1 VSVFSSLID
10 QSQVVEILKDA
21 AQAAHNSNDLSQ
33 VMTSTW
39 LFTGPPGSG
48 RSNAAIAFAAA
59 LVCKEGGCSKCNDCI
74 STILGTHADVELIK
88 TQGLSI
94 KIDEVRELI
103 TRASWAPSVANY
115 RVVVIEDADRLTD
128 SAANALLKVIEEAGL
143 RTIWLLCAPTLTDV
157 LPTIRSRCRHLSLRT
172 PSTKAITNLL
182 IERDS
187 VDAKT
192 AEFVARASGGHIGR
206 ARRLA
211 TDANARQNRSNI
223 LKLPLMIKDIASA
236 FKAAQLLVDAAKAD
250 ALTDA
255 LTDAEKKDEDEIS
268 KLKEAWGA
276 TGSKM
281 VSGGSKAVKEL
292 EKEQKSRSTRMV
304 RDYLDRALLDL
315 ATLYRDVL
323 LLQSNSTDSLINQD
337 LIEQIK
343 IMATS
348 TNPAKTLG
356 KIEAILKT
364 RRNLAQ
370 NAAPLLLIEALMCEL
385 R

>member
-1 VSVFSSLID
+1 MSVFNSLID
-10 QSQVVEILKDA
+10 QNEVINVLQEAVKSSKNKGDQT
-21 AQAAHNSNDLSQ
+21 QA
-33 VMTSTW
+33 MTHAW

-59 LVCKEGGCSKCNDCI
+59 LVCKDGGCSKCVDCM
-74 STILGTHADVELIK
+74 STITGAHADVELIK
-88 TQGLSI
+88 TEGLSI
-94 KIDEVRELI
+94 KIDEIRDLI
-103 TRASWAPSVANY
+103 SRASWAPSVATW

-128 SAANALLKVIEEAGL
+128 SAANALLKVVEEPGL
-143 RTIWLLCAPTLTDV
+143 RTVWLLCAPTLTDV

-182 IERDS
+182 MERDS
-187 VDAKT
+187 IDAAT
-192 AEFVARASGGHIGR
+192 AEFVAKASGGHIGR

-211 TDANARQNRSNI
+211 TDTNAKESRKNI
-223 LKLPLMIKDIASA
+223 MKLPFTIKDIASA
-236 FKAAQLLVDAAKAD
+236 FKAAQNLVEAAKAD
-250 ALTDA
+250 ALVDSEA
-255 LTDAEKKDEDEIS
+255 KDELEIS
-268 KLKEAWGA
+268 KLKEAWGGS
-276 TGSKM
+276 GSKLAA
-281 VSGGSKAVKEL
+281 GGSKAIKEL

-315 ATLYRDVL
+315 STLYRDVL
-323 LLQSNSTDSLINQD
+323 LVQSGSNDSLINDD
-337 LIEQIK
+337 LKSEISKLAANEG
-343 IMATS
+343 
-348 TNPAKTLG
+348 PERTLM

>member
-1 VSVFSSLID
+1 MSVFGSLID
-10 QSQVVEILKDA
+10 QTEVISILKDA
-21 AQAAHNSNDLSQ
+21 VEASRMVDNKTQS
-33 VMTSTW
+33 MTNTW

-59 LVCKEGGCSKCNDCI
+59 LVCKDGGCSKCNDCM
-74 STILGTHADVELIK
+74 STIIGTHADVELIK
-88 TQGLSI
+88 TAGLSI

-103 TRASWAPSVANY
+103 SRASWAPSVANY
-115 RVVVIEDADRLTD
+115 RVVVMEDADRLTE
-128 SAANALLKVIEEAGL
+128 SAANALLKVIEEPGL

-172 PSTKAITNLL
+172 PSTKAIAKLL
-182 IERDS
+182 IERDGIES
-187 VDAKT
+187 ST
-192 AEFVARASGGHIGR
+192 ADFVARASGGHIGR

-211 TDANARQNRSNI
+211 TDSTARENRSNI
-223 LKLPLMIKDIASA
+223 MKLPFMIKDVSSA
-236 FKAAQLLVDAAKAD
+236 FKAAQFLVDAAKAD
-250 ALTDA
+250 ALV
-255 LTDAEKKDEDEIS
+255 DAEKKDEDEIS

-276 TGSKM
+276 TGSKL
-281 VSGGSKAVKEL
+281 VAGGAKVVKEL
-292 EKEQKSRSTRMV
+292 DKEQKSRSTSMV

-315 ATLYRDVL
+315 STLYRDVL
-323 LLQSNSTDSLINQD
+323 LVQSNSVDSLINQD
-337 LIEQIK
+337 LISQINQLAQATKPEQTIR
-343 IMATS
+343 
-348 TNPAKTLG
+348 

>member
-1 VSVFSSLID
+1 MSVFGSLID
-10 QSQVVEILKDA
+10 QTEVISILEDAVEASRMVDNKT
-21 AQAAHNSNDLSQ
+21 QS
-33 VMTSTW
+33 MTNTW

-59 LVCKEGGCSKCNDCI
+59 LVCKEGGCSKCYDCM
-74 STILGTHADVELIK
+74 STIIGTHADVELIK
-88 TQGLSI
+88 TAGLSI

-103 TRASWAPSVANY
+103 SRASWAPSVANY
-115 RVVVIEDADRLTD
+115 RVVVMEDADRLTE
-128 SAANALLKVIEEAGL
+128 SAANALLKVIEEPGL

-172 PSTKAITNLL
+172 PSTKAIAKLL
-182 IERDS
+182 IERDGVES
-187 VDAKT
+187 ST
-192 AEFVARASGGHIGR
+192 ADFVARASGGHIGR

-211 TDANARQNRSNI
+211 TDSTARENRSNI
-223 LKLPLMIKDIASA
+223 MKLPFMIKDVSSA
-236 FKAAQLLVDAAKAD
+236 FKAAQFLVDAAKAD
-250 ALTDA
+250 ALV
-255 LTDAEKKDEDEIS
+255 DAEKKDEDEIS

-276 TGSKM
+276 TGSKL
-281 VSGGSKAVKEL
+281 VAGGAKVVKEL

-315 ATLYRDVL
+315 STLYRDVL
-323 LLQSNSTDSLINQD
+323 LVQSNSIDSLINQD
-337 LIEQIK
+337 LISQINQLAQATKPEQTIR
-343 IMATS
+343 
-348 TNPAKTLG
+348 

>member
-1 VSVFSSLID
+1 MSVFGSLID
-10 QSQVVEILKDA
+10 QTEVISILKDA
-21 AQAAHNSNDLSQ
+21 VTASRMVDNKTQS
-33 VMTSTW
+33 MTNTW

-59 LVCKEGGCSKCNDCI
+59 LVCKDGGCSKCNDCM
-74 STILGTHADVELIK
+74 STIIGTHADVELIK
-88 TQGLSI
+88 TAGLSI

-103 TRASWAPSVANY
+103 SRASWAPSVANY
-115 RVVVIEDADRLTD
+115 RVVVMEDADRLTE
-128 SAANALLKVIEEAGL
+128 SAANALLKVIEEPGL

-172 PSTKAITNLL
+172 PSTKAIAKLL
-182 IERDS
+182 IERDGVES
-187 VDAKT
+187 ST
-192 AEFVARASGGHIGR
+192 ADFVARASGGHIGR

-211 TDANARQNRSNI
+211 TDSTARENRSNI
-223 LKLPLMIKDIASA
+223 MKLPFMIKDVSSA
-236 FKAAQLLVDAAKAD
+236 FKAAQFLVDAAKAD
-250 ALTDA
+250 ALV
-255 LTDAEKKDEDEIS
+255 DAEKKDEDEIS

-276 TGSKM
+276 SGSKL
-281 VSGGSKAVKEL
+281 VAGGAKVVKEL

-315 ATLYRDVL
+315 STLYRDVL
-323 LLQSNSTDSLINQD
+323 LVQSNSVDSLINQD
-337 LIEQIK
+337 LISQINQLAQATKPEQTIR
-343 IMATS
+343 
-348 TNPAKTLG
+348 

>member
-1 VSVFSSLID
+1 MSVFNSLID
-10 QSQVVEILKDA
+10 QPQVVQTLKDA
-21 AQAAHNSNDLSQ
+21 VGSANINEDASQ
-33 VMTSTW
+33 VMTNTW
-39 LFTGPPGSG
+39 LFTGPAGSG

-59 LVCKEGGCSKCNDCI
+59 LVCEKGGCSTCNSCI

-103 TRASWAPSVANY
+103 TRASWKPSIANY
-115 RVVVIEDADRLTD
+115 RIVVIEDADRLTD
-128 SAANALLKVIEEAGL
+128 SAANALLKVIEEPGL

-157 LPTIRSRCRHLSLRT
+157 LPTIRSRCRHLALRT
-172 PSTKAITNLL
+172 PSTKAITKLL
-182 IERDS
+182 IERDQIET
-187 VDAKT
+187 KT
-192 AEFVARASGGHIGR
+192 AEFVAKASGGHIGR

-211 TDANARQNRSNI
+211 LDATARQNRENI
-223 LKLPLMIKDIASA
+223 LRLPLMIKDIASA
-236 FKAAQLLVDAAKAD
+236 YKAAQFLVDSAKSEAVAD
-250 ALTDA
+250 TE
-255 LTDAEKKDEDEIS
+255 EKDQNEIS
-268 KLKEAWGA
+268 KLKEAWGS

-281 VSGGSKAVKEL
+281 VTGGSKAIKEL

-315 ATLYRDVL
+315 ATLYRDIMLV
-323 LLQSNSTDSLINQD
+323 QANSTESLINQD
-337 LIEQIK
+337 LLEEIK
-343 IMATS
+343 QLAALKS
-348 TNPAKTLG
+348 PAKTVEQ
-356 KIEAILKT
+356 IDTILKT

>member
-1 VSVFSSLID
+1 MSVFGSLID
-10 QSQVVEILKDA
+10 QTEVISILKDA
-21 AQAAHNSNDLSQ
+21 VEASRMVDNKTQS
-33 VMTSTW
+33 MTNTW

-59 LVCKEGGCSKCNDCI
+59 LVCKDGGCSKCNDCM
-74 STILGTHADVELIK
+74 STIIGNHADVELIK
-88 TQGLSI
+88 TAGLSI

-115 RVVVIEDADRLTD
+115 RVVVMEDADRLTE
-128 SAANALLKVIEEAGL
+128 SAANALLKVIEEPGL

-172 PSTKAITNLL
+172 PSTKAIAKLL
-182 IERDS
+182 IERDGVES
-187 VDAKT
+187 ST
-192 AEFVARASGGHIGR
+192 ADFVARVSGGHIGR

-211 TDANARQNRSNI
+211 TDSTARENRSNI
-223 LKLPLMIKDIASA
+223 MKLPFMLKDVASA
-236 FKAAQLLVDAAKAD
+236 FKAAQFLVDAAKAD
-250 ALTDA
+250 ALV
-255 LTDAEKKDEDEIS
+255 DAEKKDEDEIS

-276 TGSKM
+276 TGSKL
-281 VSGGSKAVKEL
+281 VAGGAKVVKEL

-315 ATLYRDVL
+315 STLYRDVL
-323 LLQSNSTDSLINQD
+323 LVQSNSVDSLINQD
-337 LIEQIK
+337 LTSQINQLAQATKPEQTIR
-343 IMATS
+343 
-348 TNPAKTLG
+348 

-370 NAAPLLLIEALMCEL
+370 NTAPLLLIEALMCEL

>member
-1 VSVFSSLID
+1 MSVFGSLID
-10 QSQVVEILKDA
+10 QTEVISILKDA
-21 AQAAHNSNDLSQ
+21 VAASRMVDNKTQS
-33 VMTSTW
+33 MTNTW

-59 LVCKEGGCSKCNDCI
+59 LVCKDGGCSKCNDCM
-74 STILGTHADVELIK
+74 STIIGTHADVELIK
-88 TQGLSI
+88 TAGLSI

-103 TRASWAPSVANY
+103 SRASWAPSVANY
-115 RVVVIEDADRLTD
+115 RVVVMEDADRLTE
-128 SAANALLKVIEEAGL
+128 SAANALLKVIEEPGL

-172 PSTKAITNLL
+172 PSTKAIAKLL
-182 IERDS
+182 IERDGVES
-187 VDAKT
+187 ST
-192 AEFVARASGGHIGR
+192 ADFVARASGGHIGR

-211 TDANARQNRSNI
+211 TDSTARENRSNI
-223 LKLPLMIKDIASA
+223 MKLPFMIKDVSSA
-236 FKAAQLLVDAAKAD
+236 FKAAQFLVDAAKAD
-250 ALTDA
+250 ALV
-255 LTDAEKKDEDEIS
+255 DAEKKDEDEIS
-268 KLKEAWGA
+268 KLREAWGA
-276 TGSKM
+276 SGSKL
-281 VSGGSKAVKEL
+281 VAGGAKVVKEL

-315 ATLYRDVL
+315 STLYRDVL
-323 LLQSNSTDSLINQD
+323 LVQSNSVDSLINQD
-337 LIEQIK
+337 LISQINQLAQATKPEQTIR
-343 IMATS
+343 
-348 TNPAKTLG
+348 

>member
-1 VSVFSSLID
+1 MSVFNSLID
-10 QSQVVEILKDA
+10 QPQVVQTLKDA
-21 AQAAHNSNDLSQ
+21 VGSANINEDATQ
-33 VMTSTW
+33 VMTNTW
-39 LFTGPPGSG
+39 LFTGPAGSG

-59 LVCKEGGCSKCNDCI
+59 LVCEKGGCSTCNSCI

-103 TRASWAPSVANY
+103 TRASWKPSIANY
-115 RVVVIEDADRLTD
+115 RIVVIEDADRLTD
-128 SAANALLKVIEEAGL
+128 SAANALLKVIEEPGL

-157 LPTIRSRCRHLSLRT
+157 LPTIRSRCRHLALRT
-172 PSTKAITNLL
+172 PSTKAITKLL
-182 IERDS
+182 IERDQIES
-187 VDAKT
+187 KT
-192 AEFVARASGGHIGR
+192 AEFVAKASGGHIGR

-211 TDANARQNRSNI
+211 LDVTARQNRENI
-223 LKLPLMIKDIASA
+223 LRLPLMIKDIASA
-236 FKAAQLLVDAAKAD
+236 YKAAQFLVDSAKSEAVS
-250 ALTDA
+250 
-255 LTDAEKKDEDEIS
+255 DAEEKDQNEIS
-268 KLKEAWGA
+268 KLKEAWGS

-281 VSGGSKAVKEL
+281 VTGGSKAIKEL

-315 ATLYRDVL
+315 ATLYRDIMLV
-323 LLQSNSTDSLINQD
+323 QANSTESLINQD
-337 LIEQIK
+337 LLEEIK
-343 IMATS
+343 QLAALKS
-348 TNPAKTLG
+348 PAKTVEQ
-356 KIEAILKT
+356 IDAILKT

>member
-1 VSVFSSLID
+1 MSVFNSLID
-10 QSQVVEILKDA
+10 QPQVVQTLKDA
-21 AQAAHNSNDLSQ
+21 VGSANINEDASQ
-33 VMTSTW
+33 VMTNTW
-39 LFTGPPGSG
+39 LFTGPAGSG

-59 LVCKEGGCSKCNDCI
+59 LVCEKGGCSTCNSCI

-103 TRASWAPSVANY
+103 TRASWKPSIANY
-115 RVVVIEDADRLTD
+115 RIVVIEDADRLTD
-128 SAANALLKVIEEAGL
+128 SAANALLKVIEEPGL

-157 LPTIRSRCRHLSLRT
+157 LPTIRSRCRHLALRT
-172 PSTKAITNLL
+172 PSTKAITKLL
-182 IERDS
+182 IERNQIES
-187 VDAKT
+187 KT
-192 AEFVARASGGHIGR
+192 AEFVAKASGGHIGR

-211 TDANARQNRSNI
+211 LDVTARQNRENI
-223 LKLPLMIKDIASA
+223 LRLPLMIKDIASA
-236 FKAAQLLVDAAKAD
+236 YKAAQFLVDSAKSEAVAD
-250 ALTDA
+250 AE
-255 LTDAEKKDEDEIS
+255 EKDQNEIS
-268 KLKEAWGA
+268 KLKEAWGS

-281 VSGGSKAVKEL
+281 VTGGSKAIKEL

-315 ATLYRDVL
+315 ATLYRDIMLV
-323 LLQSNSTDSLINQD
+323 QANSTESLINQD
-337 LIEQIK
+337 LLEEIK
-343 IMATS
+343 QLAALKS
-348 TNPAKTLG
+348 PAKTVEQ
-356 KIEAILKT
+356 IDAILKT